1 MRISDWSSDVCSS
14 DLAGLRPTDVVYD
27 RTGSAFAETPAE
39 AWDWDALLEGVTRL
53 HLSGI
58 TPALGPVPAASAL
71 AAARAAAKRNIPI
84 SFDGNYRARLW
95 EAWDSDPR
103 SILTELVG
111 YADILRSEEHTTELQ
126 SLMR

>member
-71 AAARAAAKRNIPI
+71 AAARAAAKRNNPI
-84 SFDGNYRARLW
+84 SFDGHDRARPGEEW
-95 EAWDSDPR
+95 ASAHR
-103 SILTELVG
+103 STLTQLLARKRVV
-111 YADILRSEEHTTELQ
+111 
-126 SLMR
+126 

>member
-1 MRISDWSSDVCSS
+1 MGLYFVTPG
-14 DLAGLRPTDVVYD
+14 AGLRPTDVVYD

-95 EAWDSDPR
+95 EAWEDRKS
-103 SILTELVG
+103 T
-111 YADILRSEEHTTELQ
+111 
-126 SLMR
+126 SLNSSH

>member
-1 MRISDWSSDVCSS
+1 MV
-14 DLAGLRPTDVVYD
+14 LYFVTPGAGLRPTDVVYD

-71 AAARAAAKRNIPI
+71 AAARAAAKRN
-84 SFDGNYRARLW
+84 
-95 EAWDSDPR
+95 
-103 SILTELVG
+103 
-111 YADILRSEEHTTELQ
+111 RSEERRVGKECVSTCRSRWSPYH
-126 SLMR
+126 